1 MTEYEYRQRRM
12 LLQERFLAIPN
23 PKVLRHTANR
33 VMRMIAALDAEYS
46 GKSTEACYQ
55 QLLEEYN
62 IKIKEK

>member
-23 PKVLRHTANR
+23 PKVLRRMASR

-46 GKSTEACYQ
+46 GQPEEDCYQ
-55 QLLEEYN
+55 QLLHEL
-62 IKIKEK
+62 KEKGKL

>member
-33 VMRMIAALDAEYS
+33 VIRMMAALDAEYS
-46 GKSTEACYQ
+46 GQPEEDCHK
-55 QLLEEYN
+55 QLIHEL
-62 IKIKEK
+62 KENGKL

>member
-46 GKSTEACYQ
+46 GQPEEDCYN
-55 QLLEEYN
+55 QLVKVL
-62 IKIKEK
+62 KEKGKL